1 MAEEQRDAEHTPSQ
15 SDGLAE
21 EARVEAEEL
30 PAAGEAGEEPEAP
43 PVPVVDWEQVAK
55 ERYDQ
60 LVRLQADFEN
70 FRRRVERDRE
80 ELQGQITGMVVLAL
94 LPVYDNLLRALKM
107 MPTEGE
113 AKAWR
118 TGVEMTFKGFEEV
131 LGRLGVTPIPTE
143 GQMFDPRLHEAVQR
157 EDADLPE
164 GTILEELLRG
174 FMWRDR
180 VIRAA
185 LVKVSAGR
193 PDAAG
198 DSE

>member
-1 MAEEQRDAEHTPSQ
+1 MAEEERQAEPGAPGA
-15 SDGLAE
+15 DGLAA
-21 EARVEAEEL
+21 EADGVPEGPMETAPAE
-30 PAAGEAGEEPEAP
+30 PAP
-43 PVPVVDWEQVAK
+43 DWEQVAK

-94 LPVYDNLLRALKM
+94 LPVYDNLDRALKL
-107 MPTEGE
+107 MPNEGE

-131 LGRLGVTPIPTE
+131 LARLGVTPIPSV
-143 GQMFDPRLHEAVQR
+143 GQMFDPRYHEAVQR
-157 EDADLPE
+157 EEGDAPE
-164 GTILEELLRG
+164 GQILEELARG
-174 FMWRDR
+174 FTWRDR

-193 PDAAG
+193 PAAKPS
-198 DSE
+198 DEA